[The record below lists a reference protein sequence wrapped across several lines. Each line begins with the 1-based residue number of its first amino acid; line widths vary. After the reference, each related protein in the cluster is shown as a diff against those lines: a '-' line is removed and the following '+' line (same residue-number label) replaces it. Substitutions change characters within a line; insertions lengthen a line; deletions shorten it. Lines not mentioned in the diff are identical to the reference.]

1 MRRRIGRGGDG
12 VHGRHHGWHVGEEAT
27 VGIVASS
34 GVVVGVHH
42 HGGHL
47 LRCGSVGWWGL
58 LLLMGWCWGVV
69 GHDDVG
75 RLGLT

>member
-1 MRRRIGRGGDG
+1 
-12 VHGRHHGWHVGEEAT
+12 
-27 VGIVASS
+27 
-34 GVVVGVHH
+34 VGVHH